1 MELTPVQNQACQTL
15 KDILS
20 AQKIDAIEDAEWP
33 LNGGDASAIFNDDDE
48 LEDLHDEEYEG
59 LEVIEDELNEEQSS
73 FSVNPVER
81 CILDLLVSLF
91 VHLPSGKDDKFYSP
105 IYRFVILFSLNKNG
119 QWLAG
124 RRITQ
129 VFAALLFCG
138 REVMMALMNNEIVQR
153 PSLRY
158 SEYVAHRLFLFIF

>member
-1 MELTPVQNQACQTL
+1 MELTPVQNQACQSL

-20 AQKIDAIEDAEWP
+20 GQKIDATEDTEW
-33 LNGGDASAIFNDDDE
+33 LLDGGDASVILNDDE
-48 LEDLHDEEYEG
+48 LEDLDDEEYED
-59 LEVIEDELNEEQSS
+59 LVVIEDEFTEEQSS
-73 FSVNPVER
+73 SSANAVER

-91 VHLPSGKDDKFYSP
+91 AHLPSGQDDKFYSP

-119 QWLAG
+119 KWLAG

-158 SEYVAHRLFLFIF
+158 SEYVAH